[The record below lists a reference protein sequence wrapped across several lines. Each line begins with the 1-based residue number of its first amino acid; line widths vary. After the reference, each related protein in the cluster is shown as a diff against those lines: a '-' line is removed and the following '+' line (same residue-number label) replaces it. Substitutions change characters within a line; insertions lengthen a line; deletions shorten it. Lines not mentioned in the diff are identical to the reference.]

1 MFESQYPDL
10 KRLTIQVSLF
20 FLLPGATVSKIS
32 VAEPLNCRVSVQISA
47 ISVAGPTNCRVSVQI
62 SAISVAGPTNCRV
75 SVQISAI
82 SVDLGRPI
90 GAFRPSWHLAGFP
103 ILPFGAKRGSAAPG
117 SLDQGFPELRIEGA
131 SKPASAGR
139 PSRVFDDRQGGK
151 YGKAERPRGV
161 AGGVPLNYGK
171 QTLSPVRGW
180 VKLRVAA

>member
-1 MFESQYPDL
+1 MENIFGNSKIGSIFAIPIKGIRGVAQLASASGLGPEGPVFESQYPDL

-32 VAEPLNCRVSVQISA
+32 VAEPL
-47 ISVAGPTNCRVSVQI
+47 NCRVSVQI

-151 YGKAERPRGV
+151 YGKAERPRG
-161 AGGVPLNYGK
+161 
-171 QTLSPVRGW
+171 
-180 VKLRVAA
+180 